1 MDTGIKDEVK
11 PMNMEEFFER
21 VVDGEMK
28 PSDVPVL
35 ALIILCALAVIIGE
49 VGCVIWFFGILISA
63 MCVGAA
69 RLLMLNSLCGHILCS
84 LGCHLFHRHKVG
96 YLTYSFR
103 LGTYQKKGGYR

>member
-49 VGCVIWFFGILISA
+49 VGCVIVKDFSRLISA

-69 RLLMLNSLCGHILCS
+69 RLLMLIPCVVIFSVLSAVICFTATKLDI
-84 LGCHLFHRHKVG
+84 
-96 YLTYSFR
+96 
-103 LGTYQKKGGYR
+103 

>member
-69 RLLMLNSLCGHILCS
+69 RLLMLIPCVVIFSVLSAVICFTATKLDI
-84 LGCHLFHRHKVG
+84 
-96 YLTYSFR
+96 
-103 LGTYQKKGGYR
+103 